1 MGRWAAAR
9 AGRAARAICV
19 CNNIQ
24 TSDDD
29 EERAPPMP
37 RMRMRAAL
45 VWWLHFVPARAHARS
60 GSRAR
65 VLGCANLALA
75 GAHH

>member
-1 MGRWAAAR
+1 
-9 AGRAARAICV
+9 
-19 CNNIQ
+19 
-24 TSDDD
+24 
-29 EERAPPMP
+29 MP